1 MRYTLLLLLFIFIA
15 SGCNR
20 GGQGFTDTDK
30 PENQITVEITDS
42 SVILLNGKEI
52 HISYFETQ
60 IEEMASGSEL
70 KADVTI
76 HPDADIEVIRSM
88 QQVLRRY
95 SSDIVYDPENVNRP
109 NN

>member
-1 MRYTLLLLLFIFIA
+1 MRYTLLLLLFIFIN

-20 GGQGFTDTDK
+20 GGQGFTDK
-30 PENQITVEITDS
+30 PEKQITVEITGS
-42 SVILLNGKEI
+42 SVILLDGKEI
-52 HISYFETQ
+52 HVTYFETQ
-60 IEEMASGSEL
+60 IEEMASDSEL

-95 SSDIVYDPENVNRP
+95 SSDIVYDSENNDP
-109 NN
+109 FNN

>member
-1 MRYTLLLLLFIFIA
+1 MRYTLLLLLLAFIA

-20 GGQGFTDTDK
+20 GGQGFTNK
-30 PENQITVEITDS
+30 PEKQITVEITGS
-42 SVILLNGKEI
+42 SVILLDGKEI
-52 HISYFETQ
+52 HVTYFETQ
-60 IEEMASGSEL
+60 IEEMASESEL

-95 SSDIVYDPENVNRP
+95 SSDIVYDSENNDP
-109 NN
+109 LNN

>member
-1 MRYTLLLLLFIFIA
+1 MKYAVLLLFSFIIA

-20 GGQGFTDTDK
+20 GGEGYSDK
-30 PENQITVEITDS
+30 PELQITVEITGS
-42 SVILLNGKEI
+42 SVILLDGKEI

-60 IEEMASGSEL
+60 IEEMASESEL

-76 HPDADIEVIRSM
+76 HPDADIEVIRAM

-95 SSDIVYDPENVNRP
+95 SSDIVYDSDE
-109 NN
+109 

>member
-1 MRYTLLLLLFIFIA
+1 MRYALLLLFFTFVA

-20 GGQGFTDTDK
+20 GGQGFTNK
-30 PENQITVEITDS
+30 PEKQITVEITGTN
-42 SVILLNGKEI
+42 VIILDGKEI
-52 HISYFETQ
+52 HVSFFETQ

-95 SSDIVYDPENVNRP
+95 SSNIVYDSDNID
-109 NN
+109 

>member
-1 MRYTLLLLLFIFIA
+1 MRYTLLILFFTFIA

-20 GGQGFTDTDK
+20 GGQGVTNK
-30 PENQITVEITDS
+30 PEKQITVEITGS
-42 SVILLNGKEI
+42 SVILLDGKEI
-52 HISYFETQ
+52 HVTYFETQ
-60 IEEMASGSEL
+60 IEDMASASEL

-76 HPDADIEVIRSM
+76 HPDADIEVIRAM

-95 SSDIVYDPENVNRP
+95 SSDIVYDSDNSERL

>member
-1 MRYTLLLLLFIFIA
+1 MRYALLLLLFTLVS

-20 GGQGFTDTDK
+20 GGQGFTNK
-30 PENQITVEITDS
+30 PEKQITVEITET
-42 SVILLNGKEI
+42 SVILLDGKEI
-52 HISYFETQ
+52 HVTYFETQ
-60 IEEMASGSEL
+60 IEEMASESEL

-76 HPDADIEVIRSM
+76 HPNADIEVIRSM

-95 SSDIVYDPENVNRP
+95 SSDIVYDSESIDRS